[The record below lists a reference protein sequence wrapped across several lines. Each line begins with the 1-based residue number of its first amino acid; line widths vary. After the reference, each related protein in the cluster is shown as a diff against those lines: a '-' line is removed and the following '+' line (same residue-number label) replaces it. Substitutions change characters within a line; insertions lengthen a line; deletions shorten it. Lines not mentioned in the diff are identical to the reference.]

1 MKNLFLIVIL
11 ILFSMQSFAQKE
23 RKFIRKGNKYFNS
36 AYNDTTK
43 QDTIAYSKAEV
54 SYRKAIE
61 KNPES
66 FDAAFN
72 LGDALYKQKKF
83 EEASNQFQALASSE
97 KDKQK
102 LAQTYH
108 NLGNSLLQSNKL
120 EESIEAYKNALRNN
134 PKDMKTKYNL
144 AFAQDK
150 LKKQQQ
156 QKKQNKQNKDQKDNK
171 DKQNKDKQNQD
182 KNKQDKNKQDKQKQQ
197 QQKQNQD
204 QQKQNQKKQQAK
216 QNKISKEDAKRLL
229 EAIQND
235 EKQVQKRLKKEK
247 AKKSKRVNIE
257 KDW

>member
-1 MKNLFLIVIL
+1 MKNLFLIVIF
-11 ILFSMQSFAQKE
+11 ILFSVQLFAQKE
-23 RKFIRKGNKYFNS
+23 RKFIRKGNEYFNS
-36 AYNDTTK
+36 AYSDSTKKDTA
-43 QDTIAYSKAEV
+43 DFSKAEV

-61 KNPES
+61 KKPES

-83 EEASNQFQALASSE
+83 KEASNQFQTLASNQ

-120 EESIEAYKNALRNN
+120 EESIEAYKNSLRSN
-134 PKDMKTKYNL
+134 PEDMATKYNL

-150 LKKQQQ
+150 LKKQKQQ
-156 QKKQNKQNKDQKDNK
+156 QKNQKQNKQNKDQKDNK
-171 DKQNKDKQNQD
+171 DKKNKDKKNQD
-182 KNKQDKNKQDKQKQQ
+182 KNKQDKQQQ
-197 QQKQNQD
+197 QQKQD
-204 QQKQNQKKQQAK
+204 QQKQNQKKQQAN

-247 AKKSKRVNIE
+247 AEKSKKVNIE

>member
-1 MKNLFLIVIL
+1 MQMKNLFLIVIL

-83 EEASNQFQALASSE
+83 EEASNQFQALASNE

-156 QKKQNKQNKDQKDNK
+156 QKKQNKDQKDNK

>member
-1 MKNLFLIVIL
+1 MKNLFLIVIF
-11 ILFSMQSFAQKE
+11 ILFSVQLFAQKE
-23 RKFIRKGNKYFNS
+23 RKFIRKGNEYFNS
-36 AYNDTTK
+36 AYSDSTKKDTA
-43 QDTIAYSKAEV
+43 DFSKAEV

-61 KNPES
+61 KKPES

-83 EEASNQFQALASSE
+83 KEASNQFQTLASNQ

-120 EESIEAYKNALRNN
+120 EESIEAYKNSLRSN
-134 PKDMKTKYNL
+134 PEDMATKYNL

-150 LKKQQQ
+150 LKKQKQQ
-156 QKKQNKQNKDQKDNK
+156 QKNQKQNKQNKDQKDNK
-171 DKQNKDKQNQD
+171 DKKNKDKKNQD
-182 KNKQDKNKQDKQKQQ
+182 KNKQDKQQQ
-197 QQKQNQD
+197 QQKQD
-204 QQKQNQKKQQAK
+204 QQKQNQKKQQAN

-247 AKKSKRVNIE
+247 AKKSKKVNIE